1 MVAGQMCGSNSFCN
15 EIAQRGTSL
24 MEDGETTL
32 VMNWVNTNKDATW
45 CKNNSLCMDIVNH
58 GIADATA
65 EETVLIN

>member
-1 MVAGQMCGSNSFCN
+1 
-15 EIAQRGTSL
+15 
-24 MEDGETTL
+24 MEDGKTTL